1 MLAAS
6 LAGGVIINRGMITA
20 YLFPTGDQ
28 WLLSNWFVKKS
39 GVAPAS
45 GSESE

>member
-1 MLAAS
+1 MLATS

-20 YLFPTGDQ
+20 YLFPVIDQ
-28 WLLSNWFVKKS
+28 WLLSNWIVKKS

-45 GSESE
+45 GNESD